1 MIETEA
7 KAEYF
12 KLRTPLLSKGRQ
24 DTELTRT
31 DTMRVWMKCY
41 AEGGENVLHA
51 HPSEDHIFVILQG
64 QARFHDKDDTER
76 VLGRNDGI
84 MLPAGSFYYFE
95 SCGDEPLVCC
105 ASARTPSRRRLR
117 GSAWTAT
124 SSWATRPR
132 TSTRRRWRSRAPS
145 TSRTLSSI
153 WLW

>member
-7 KAEYF
+7 KAEFF
-12 KLRTPLLSKGRQ
+12 KLRTPLLSKGRL

-64 QARFHDKDDTER
+64 QARFHDKDDVER
-76 VLGRNDGI
+76 VLGRNEGI

-95 SCGDEPLVCC
+95 SCGDEPLVMLRVG
-105 ASARTPSRRRLR
+105 AYTEPPKVARIGRDGHEIKGDSAENKHE
-117 GSAWTAT
+117 
-124 SSWATRPR
+124 
-132 TSTRRRWRSRAPS
+132 APVA
-145 TSRTLSSI
+145 I
-153 WLW
+153 EGAFYE